1 MISTPPPHTHT
12 SRNHKE
18 DSSKGGFQDSSQPCS
33 SAPADLKLST
43 PFSGIAVLP
52 PQSLSQLRLFS
63 RRYYTG
69 TPDPGPVGASR
80 ELGTPSS
87 FQKHPRHWHLPI
99 LWVKCYATSE
109 PRICSLRLHFPV
121 CLSPEPGNGMRERT
135 FLAPRWIS
143 SNEEHWWAWTLA
155 LGILLPPPLTLWSSP
170 PPGSQESTTRDSD
183 RRRN

>member
-1 MISTPPPHTHT
+1 MISTPPPHA

-18 DSSKGGFQDSSQPCS
+18 DSSKGGFQDSSQSCS

-52 PQSLSQLRLFS
+52 PQSLSLLRIFS
-63 RRYYTG
+63 RRSYTG
-69 TPDPGPVGASR
+69 TPDPGPVGGSR

-109 PRICSLRLHFPV
+109 SRICSLRLHFPV
-121 CLSPEPGNGMRERT
+121 CLSPEPGNGMREWDVPSPSLDFFQRGT
-135 FLAPRWIS
+135 LVGMDTGSGHPPASSTDPLEFPSPR
-143 SNEEHWWAWTLA
+143 
-155 LGILLPPPLTLWSSP
+155 LP
-170 PPGSQESTTRDSD
+170 GVSTTRDSD
-183 RRRN
+183 R